1 MCRALPGPD
10 DRRMRLSTIKLS
22 GFKSFVDPTTLHLP
36 TNMTGVVGPNGCGKS
51 NIIDAI
57 RWVMGESAASRLRGD
72 SLTDVIFSGSSARKP
87 VSQATVELVFDNADH
102 TITGEY
108 AAFNEISVKRTVSR
122 DGQSTYYL
130 NGTRCRRRDITDLFL
145 GTGLGPRSYSIIE
158 QGMISQIIEA
168 RPEDLRVY
176 LEEAAGISKYKERRK
191 ETETRIRHTR
201 ENLERLTDLRDEVGK
216 QLEHLKRQARQAE
229 QYQVLQEERKV
240 KDAQWKALEF
250 RGLDARLQSLREK
263 LSQEETR
270 LQQLIAEQREAERE
284 IETGRVRREDAAQ
297 ALNKAQAEGYEVGG
311 TLARIE
317 QQIAHQREM
326 GQRLQRAREEAQS
339 ALSEIGQH
347 IQADETRLGTLR
359 AAIAD
364 AEPQLATL
372 QSDDHARQDALR
384 DAEAKLADWQQR
396 WDAHVRAQS
405 EAARAGD
412 VERTRVDYLD
422 RQAMDA
428 DRRREKLAEERAGLD
443 LAALAATFEQV
454 QAQHD
459 AQKQSLDTLN
469 AEVESRKQALA
480 ALQEQQRTAQGELA
494 EVRKQAQASRGRLS
508 SLETLQH
515 AALGQEQGAATAW
528 LQARGLDASAR
539 VGEKLVV
546 EPGWE
551 NAVEGALGQLIEGVL
566 VEAPE
571 ALVDALGELGEGRL
585 TLVSPEPDNAAYA
598 PTSLAAK
605 VQGPA
610 AIRRILSKLHAAE
623 TLADARAMLPR
634 IGDGESVI
642 TRQGE
647 RLGAGWVRVLRSG
660 AAKQGAL
667 LRARE
672 IQALRAEIEQ
682 LQQREHALNDALT
695 SLRDRLLAA
704 EQQREDAQR
713 ASYHGHRSV
722 SELAGQL
729 QSQQGRLDSARSR
742 IERIDAE
749 VAQLVA
755 TLEGSREQAREAR
768 SRLEDA
774 VARMGELETAR
785 KAFDEERH
793 ALSDARDA
801 ARASARES
809 RDAAHALALTL
820 ESQRA
825 QIVALAQ
832 SLERMGGQRGQLDA
846 RLNELASQL
855 TDGDAPVTA
864 LEQQRQLALEERV
877 RTEKALSAARAALDG
892 IDHELRGF
900 EQTRH
905 QRDEQS
911 LAQREAISQRKL
923 DQQAL
928 VIHAEQLSTAV
939 TEAGFVLEDVVN
951 TLTDDMNPQVW
962 EHTVS
967 ELDGKL
973 RRLEPVNL
981 AAIAEHAEA
990 AQRKEYLDAQD
1001 ADLTAALSTLEDAI
1015 RKIDR
1020 ETRGRFKDTFD
1031 RVNSGV
1037 QELYPRLFGGGH
1049 AYLELTGEDLLDT
1062 GVAIMARPPGKRVS
1076 NISLLSG
1083 GEKAMTAV
1091 ALVFAIFQL
1100 NPAPFCLLDEVDA
1113 PLDEANVGRFTA
1125 MVSEMSEHV
1134 QFLFVTHNKATMEAA
1149 QQLSG
1154 VTMREPG
1161 VSRLVSVDLAEA
1173 ARLAGAA

>member
-1 MCRALPGPD
+1 
-10 DRRMRLSTIKLS
+10 MRLSTIKLS

-51 NIIDAI
+51 NIIDAV
-57 RWVMGESAASRLRGD
+57 RWVMGESSASRLRGD
-72 SLTDVIFSGSSARKP
+72 SLTDVIFAGSTARKP

-102 TITGEY
+102 TISGEY
-108 AAFNEISVKRTVSR
+108 AAFNEISVKRTVGR
-122 DGQSTYYL
+122 DGQSGYYL
-130 NGTRCRRRDITDLFL
+130 NGAKCRRRDITDLFL

-158 QGMISQIIEA
+158 QGMISQVIDA
-168 RPEDLRVY
+168 KPEELRVY
-176 LEEAAGISKYKERRK
+176 LEEAAGISKYKERRR

-201 ENLERLTDLRDEVGK
+201 ENLDRLSDLRDEVGK

-229 QYQVLQEERKV
+229 QYTAIQAERKIR
-240 KDAQWKALEF
+240 DAEWKALEF
-250 RGLDARLQSLREK
+250 RALDAELQALREG
-263 LSQEETR
+263 LSHEETR

-284 IETGRVRREDAAQ
+284 LETGRVRREDAGV
-297 ALNKAQAEGYEVGG
+297 ALNKAQAESYEVGG
-311 TLARIE
+311 TLARVE

-326 GQRLQRAREEAQS
+326 AERLHKAREETRH
-339 ALSEIGQH
+339 ALEEIGTH
-347 IQADETRLGTLR
+347 ISGDEAKLEVLQS
-359 AAIAD
+359 AIAD
-364 AEPQLATL
+364 AEPQLA
-372 QSDDHARQDALR
+372 ALR
-384 DAEAKLADWQQR
+384 EDDEVRQEALRNAEEALADWQQR
-396 WDAHVRAQS
+396 WEAHNREQN
-405 EAARAGD
+405 EASRAGD

-422 RQAMDA
+422 RQSLDA
-428 DRRREKLAEERAGLD
+428 DRRREQLGAERSALD
-443 LAALAATFEQV
+443 LAALAEAFETV
-454 QAQHD
+454 ALRHEE
-459 AQKQSLDTLN
+459 QKTALDGLN
-469 AEVESRKQALA
+469 EDLEQRKQAA
-480 ALQEQQRTAQGELA
+480 VELQDQQRTAQNELS
-494 EVRKQAQASRGRLS
+494 EVRKRAQEARGRLS

-515 AALGQEQGAATAW
+515 AALGQEQGVAVEW
-528 LQARGLDASAR
+528 LRQRGLDSAAR
-539 VGEKLVV
+539 VGERLTV

-571 ALVDALGELGEGRL
+571 TLVDALGELGEGRL
-585 TLVSPEPDNAAYA
+585 ALVSSEAGDAAFA

-605 VQGPA
+605 VQGPL
-610 AIRRILSKLHAAE
+610 AIRRLLARLHAAE
-623 TLADARAMLPR
+623 NLSEARALQAR
-634 IGDGESVI
+634 LGEGESVI
-642 TRQGE
+642 TRGGE
-647 RLGAGWVRVLRSG
+647 RLGAGWVRVVRSG

-667 LRARE
+667 LRERE
-672 IQALRAEIEQ
+672 IKELRAAIGELQHREQ
-682 LQQREHALNDALT
+682 ELERGIAAW
-695 SLRDRLLAA
+695 RDRLLVA

-713 ASYHGHRSV
+713 SLYLAHRSV

-729 QSQQGRLDSARSR
+729 QSQQGRVDTARAR
-742 IERIDAE
+742 IEKIDAE
-749 VAQLVA
+749 LAQLA
-755 TLEGSREQAREAR
+755 ETIDSSAQQAREAR
-768 SRLEDA
+768 SKLEDA
-774 VARMGELETAR
+774 VGRMAELEAAR
-785 KAFDEERH
+785 NVLEAERRTL
-793 ALSDARDA
+793 AEARDA
-801 ARASARES
+801 ARAAARES
-809 RDAAHALALTL
+809 RDTAHALALTL

-825 QIVALAQ
+825 QVVALAQ
-832 SLERMGGQRGQLDA
+832 ALQRMGGQRGQLDA
-846 RLNELASQL
+846 RLGELAAQL
-855 TDGDAPVTA
+855 SDGDAPVVV
-864 LEQQRQLALEERV
+864 LEQQRQAALEQRV
-877 RTEKALSAARAALDG
+877 VAEKALAAARSALEG
-892 IDHELRGF
+892 IDNDLRSF
-900 EQTRH
+900 ERTRH
-905 QRDEQS
+905 EREEQA
-911 LAQREAISQRKL
+911 LAQREAISQRRL

-928 VIHAEQLSTAV
+928 AIKAEQLTAAV
-939 TEAGFVLEDVVN
+939 VEAGFVLEDVVAN
-951 TLTDDMNPQVW
+951 LAAEAEVSAWEKMVTDFDA
-962 EHTVS
+962 
-967 ELDGKL
+967 KL

-981 AAIAEHAEA
+981 AAIQEHAEA

-1001 ADLTAALSTLEDAI
+1001 ADLTTALETLEDAI

-1037 QELYPRLFGGGH
+1037 QAIYPRLFGGGH

-1125 MVSEMSEHV
+1125 MVSEMSEQV

>member
-1 MCRALPGPD
+1 
-10 DRRMRLSTIKLS
+10 MRLSTIKLS

-87 VSQATVELVFDNADH
+87 VSQATVELIFDNSDH

-122 DGQSTYYL
+122 DATSNYYL

-201 ENLERLTDLRDEVGK
+201 ENLDRLNDLREEVGK

-229 QYQVLQEERKV
+229 QYQVLQAERRTR
-240 KDAQWKALEF
+240 DAEWKALEF
-250 RGLDARLQSLREK
+250 RALDARLQSLRERMA
-263 LSQEETR
+263 QEETR

-284 IETGRVRREDAAQ
+284 IETGRVRREEAAQ
-297 ALNKAQAEGYEVGG
+297 ALGKAQAEGYEVGG
-311 TLARIE
+311 ALARIE

-326 GQRLQRAREEAQS
+326 GQRLQRARDEAQV
-339 ALSEIGQH
+339 ALSEVANH
-347 IQADETRLGTLR
+347 INADEAKLGVLR
-359 AAIAD
+359 DAVAA
-364 AEPQLATL
+364 AEPQLASL
-372 QSDDHARQDALR
+372 QADDRARQDALR
-384 DAEAKLADWQQR
+384 EAEAKLADWQQR

-428 DRRREKLAEERAGLD
+428 ERRREQLAEERTGLD
-443 LAALAATFEQV
+443 VAALSEAFARIE
-454 QAQHD
+454 AEHE
-459 AQKQSLDTLN
+459 ARRQSLDALN
-469 AEVESRKQALA
+469 AEVEARKQALA
-480 ALQEQQRTAQGELA
+480 ALQEQQRTAQAELA
-494 EVRKQAQASRGRLS
+494 EVRKQAQASRGRLA

-515 AALGQEQGAATAW
+515 AALGQEQGAAVAW
-528 LQARGLDASAR
+528 LKARGLDSAAR

-551 NAVEGALGQLIEGVL
+551 NAVESALGQMIEGVL

-571 ALVDALGELGEGRL
+571 TLVEALGDLGEGRL
-585 TLVSPEPDNAAYA
+585 TLVSPEATPESFPA
-598 PTSLAAK
+598 TSLASK

-610 AIRRILSKLHAAE
+610 AILRILSRLHAAE
-623 TLADARAMLPR
+623 TLAEARAMLPQLA
-634 IGDGESVI
+634 DGESII

-667 LRARE
+667 LRARD
-672 IQALRAEIEQ
+672 IQSLRADIEQ

-695 SLRDRLLAA
+695 RLRDELLAA
-704 EQQREDAQR
+704 EQLREDAQR

-729 QSQQGRLDSARSR
+729 QSQQGRLESARSR
-742 IERIDAE
+742 IARIDAE
-749 VAQLVA
+749 TEQLLA
-755 TLEGSREQAREAR
+755 TLEGSRAQAREAR
-768 SRLEDA
+768 STLEQA
-774 VARMGELETAR
+774 VGRMGELETAR
-785 KAFDEERH
+785 QAFESERRT
-793 ALSDARDA
+793 LGEARDA
-801 ARASARES
+801 ARAAARAS
-809 RDAAHALALTL
+809 GDAAHALALTL

-825 QIVALAQ
+825 QALALVQ
-832 SLERMGGQRGQLDA
+832 SLERMGSQRGQLDT
-846 RLNELASQL
+846 RLSELVSQL
-855 TDGDAPVTA
+855 SEGDAPVTA
-864 LEQQRQLALEERV
+864 LEQQRQAALEQRV
-877 RTEKALSAARAALDG
+877 RTEQALARARSALEG
-892 IDHELRGF
+892 IDNELRAF

-911 LAQREAISQRKL
+911 LAQREKISQRKL

-928 VIHAEQLSTAV
+928 VLKAGQLSGAV
-939 TEAGFVLEDVVN
+939 EAAGFVLDDVVS
-951 TLTDDMNPQVW
+951 TLPEDADVAAWEKTVTD
-962 EHTVS
+962 
-967 ELDGKL
+967 LDAKL

-1001 ADLTAALSTLEDAI
+1001 TDLTTALETLEEAI

-1091 ALVFAIFQL
+1091 ALVFAIFRL

-1125 MVSEMSEHV
+1125 MVSEMSEQV

-1149 QQLSG
+1149 RQLSG

>member
-1 MCRALPGPD
+1 
-10 DRRMRLSTIKLS
+10 MRLSTIKLS

-87 VSQATVELVFDNADH
+87 VAQATVELVFDNADH
-102 TITGEY
+102 TIAGEY
-108 AAFNEISVKRTVSR
+108 AAFNEISVKRQVSR
-122 DGQSTYYL
+122 DGQSNYYL
-130 NGTRCRRRDITDLFL
+130 NGTKCRRRDITDLFL

-158 QGMISQIIEA
+158 QGMISQVIEA
-168 RPEDLRVY
+168 KPEELRVY

-201 ENLERLTDLRDEVGK
+201 ENLDRLGDLREEVGK
-216 QLEHLKRQARQAE
+216 QLQHLARQAKQAE
-229 QYQVLQEERKV
+229 QYQTIQAERRI
-240 KDAQWKALEF
+240 KDAEWKALEF
-250 RGLDARLQSLREK
+250 RLLDRQLQALREG

-270 LQQLIAEQREAERE
+270 LQQIIAEQREAERE
-284 IETGRVRREDAAQ
+284 IELGRARRESAAE

-317 QQIAHQREM
+317 QQIAHQRDL
-326 GQRLQRAREEAQS
+326 GQRLQRARDEAQQ
-339 ALSEIGQH
+339 ALSEIGLH
-347 IQADETRLGTLR
+347 IETDQSRLDTLR
-359 AAIAD
+359 AQIAD
-364 AEPQLATL
+364 AEPRLDTL
-372 QSDDHARQDALR
+372 KDADADRQQALQDAESR
-384 DAEAKLADWQQR
+384 LADWQQR
-396 WDAHVRAQS
+396 WDAHSRAQS

-412 VERTRVDYLD
+412 VERTKVDYLD
-422 RQAMDA
+422 RQSLDA
-428 DRRREKLAEERAGLD
+428 ERRREQLIVERGALDVTALAEAFAALQDRHDTQKYGLD
-443 LAALAATFEQV
+443 G
-454 QAQHD
+454 
-459 AQKQSLDTLN
+459 LN
-469 AEVESRKQALA
+469 EDLETRKQAVVG
-480 ALQEQQRTAQGELA
+480 LQDQVRNAQAELA
-494 EVRKQAQASRGRLS
+494 DVRKQTQTSRGRLS
-508 SLETLQH
+508 SLEALQH
-515 AALGQEQGAATAW
+515 AALGQEQGAAVAW
-528 LQARGLDASAR
+528 LKQRGLDSAAR
-539 VGEKLVV
+539 VGEVLKV
-546 EPGWE
+546 ESGWE

-566 VEAPE
+566 VESPE
-571 ALVDALGELGEGRL
+571 TLVDALGELGEGRIA
-585 TLVSPEPDNAAYA
+585 LVSEADGDATFA

-605 VQGPA
+605 VQGPL
-610 AIRRILSKLHAAE
+610 AIRRMLSKLHAAE
-623 TLADARAMLPR
+623 TLGDARQLLAGL
-634 IGDGESVI
+634 GDGESVI

-647 RLGAGWVRVLRSG
+647 RVGAGWVRVVRSG

-667 LRARE
+667 LRERE
-672 IQALRAEIEQ
+672 IHSLRADIDT
-682 LQQREHALNDALT
+682 LQQREAGLDRSIA
-695 SLRDRLLAA
+695 SLRDQMLAA
-704 EQQREDAQR
+704 EQQREESQR
-713 ASYHGHRSV
+713 TLYLAHRSV

-729 QSQQGRLDSARSR
+729 QSQQGRLDSARTR
-742 IERIDAE
+742 IEKIDADVSQLIE
-749 VAQLVA
+749 TLDNSAQ
-755 TLEGSREQAREAR
+755 QAREAR

-774 VARMGELETAR
+774 MSRMGELEGTRQTLEA
-785 KAFDEERH
+785 ERR
-793 ALSDARDA
+793 ALAEARDA
-801 ARASARES
+801 ARQGARES
-809 RDAAHALALTL
+809 RDAAHALALNL

-832 SLERMGGQRGQLDA
+832 ALDRMGGQRGQLDA
-846 RLNELASQL
+846 RLGELASQL
-855 TDGDAPVTA
+855 SEGDAPVVSLERERQAA
-864 LEQQRQLALEERV
+864 LEQRVLA
-877 RTEKALSAARAALDG
+877 EKNLAAARAALEGVDN
-892 IDHELRGF
+892 ELRGF

-911 LAQREAISQRKL
+911 VGQREAISQRKL

-928 VIHAEQLSTAV
+928 ALKAGQLSEAV
-939 TEAGFVLEDVVN
+939 VASGFVLDEVITTLDAEADPRAWEKVV
-951 TLTDDMNPQVW
+951 TDFDA
-962 EHTVS
+962 
-967 ELDGKL
+967 KL

-981 AAIAEHAEA
+981 AAIQEHAEA

-1001 ADLTAALSTLEDAI
+1001 LDLTTALDTLEEAI

-1031 RVNSGV
+1031 RVNTGV

-1125 MVSEMSEHV
+1125 MVKEMSEHV